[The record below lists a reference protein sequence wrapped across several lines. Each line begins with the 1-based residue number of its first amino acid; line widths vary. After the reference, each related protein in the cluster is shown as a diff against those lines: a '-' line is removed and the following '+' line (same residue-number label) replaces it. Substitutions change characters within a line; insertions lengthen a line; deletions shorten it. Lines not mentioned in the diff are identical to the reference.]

1 MVKPD
6 LTAEMI
12 DTGRR
17 LLDLRDRKCALGQR
31 SRRPEEEMTM
41 TRPARTDPMTRVGMY
56 DQIRKAFQDIIAPEL
71 YAIRGDIRV
80 LDQRINGLD
89 SKIDGVEARLATRIG
104 AIDEKID
111 GVEARLATRIGA
123 LDEKIDDVDV
133 RLTTKIDSLRAE
145 LVSEIRRVD
154 VRIDGVD
161 RELRIAIDVRER
173 LAALEA
179 RCHS

>member
-104 AIDEKID
+104 A
-111 GVEARLATRIGA
+111 